1 MIYDLFA
8 KGGYLGL
15 CIIWLCL
22 PLFGKGRKGNFVDNL
37 IALVQSFLPF
47 VGIVVA
53 AWVISAQISRL
64 DARIEGVDA
73 RIDTMQT
80 ELHS

>member
-1 MIYDLFA
+1 M
-8 KGGYLGL
+8 
-15 CIIWLCL
+15 
-22 PLFGKGRKGNFVDNL
+22 DNL